1 MNSYKTKIK
10 VESEYVDDIKYI
22 PMEVSVD
29 PMMVLQNSE
38 ESNSQASE
46 DNESIEQDV
55 TYLHGVDGEDVTI
68 KLIKKGD
75 TSDDKKDVIK
85 PFPCHSCNRS
95 FFTELA
101 LKNHS
106 WTHFNEDRAV
116 KPFKCS
122 SCREQFDYKSDLM
135 KHLKNHRSNGMC
147 QICGRM

>member
-1 MNSYKTKIK
+1 M
-10 VESEYVDDIKYI
+10 ESEYVDENKYI
-22 PMEVSVD
+22 PMEISVD

-38 ESNSQASE
+38 ESNSPESE
-46 DNESIEQDV
+46 DAESIEEDV
-55 TYLHGVDGEDVTI
+55 IYLHGVDGEDVTI

-75 TSDDKKDVIK
+75 TSDEKTISTDIIK

-106 WTHFNEDRAV
+106 WTHFNEDKTV

-122 SCREQFDYKSDLM
+122 SCREQFDYKNDLM
-135 KHLKNHRSNGMC
+135 IHLKNHRSNIMC
-147 QICGRM
+147 QVCGRM